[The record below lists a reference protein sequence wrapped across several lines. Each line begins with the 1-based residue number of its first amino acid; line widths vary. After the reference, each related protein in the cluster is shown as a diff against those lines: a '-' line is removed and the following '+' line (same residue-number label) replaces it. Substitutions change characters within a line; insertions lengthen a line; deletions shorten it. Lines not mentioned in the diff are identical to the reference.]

1 MFNYK
6 PPLTYLFLYFIL
18 RIHNMAFDIKK
29 TNLAEQAEAGHE
41 FEVKLPDGSSTDFFI
56 TVRGNLSPK
65 MKKYSKD
72 LFNKMQMKELQAK
85 RRGKGEQPVDLDEA
99 EATLIESAAA
109 RIVTWK
115 GLEEDGKVVEP
126 TPENI
131 KRIMQE
137 LDWVRGQVLEESD
150 NAANFI

>member
-1 MFNYK
+1 
-6 PPLTYLFLYFIL
+6 
-18 RIHNMAFDIKK
+18 MAFDIKK
-29 TNLAEQAEAGHE
+29 TNLSEQAEAGHE

>member
-1 MFNYK
+1 
-6 PPLTYLFLYFIL
+6 
-18 RIHNMAFDIKK
+18 MAFDIKL
-29 TNLAEQAEAGHE
+29 TNLSEKAEAGYE
-41 FEVKLPDGSSTDFFI
+41 FEVKLPDGSSTDFYI
-56 TVRGNLSPK
+56 TVRGNQSPK
-65 MKKYSKD
+65 IKKFSKD

-85 RRGKGEQPVDLDEA
+85 RKGKGEQPVDLDEA
-99 EATLIESAAA
+99 EATLIESAVA

-115 GLEEDGKVVEP
+115 GLEDDGKVVEP

-137 LDWVRGQVLEESD
+137 LDWVRTQVLEESD

>member
-1 MFNYK
+1 
-6 PPLTYLFLYFIL
+6 
-18 RIHNMAFDIKK
+18 MAFDIKL
-29 TNLAEQAEAGHE
+29 TNLSEKAEAGYE
-41 FEVKLPDGSSTDFFI
+41 FEVKLPDGSSTDFYI

-72 LFNKMQMKELQAK
+72 LFNKMQMKDLQAEK
-85 RRGKGEQPVDLDEA
+85 RNKGKQPIDLDEA
-99 EATLIESAAA
+99 EATLIESAAT

-115 GLEEDGKVVEP
+115 GLEEGGKVVEP

>member
-1 MFNYK
+1 
-6 PPLTYLFLYFIL
+6 
-18 RIHNMAFDIKK
+18 MAFDIKK

-65 MKKYSKD
+65 MKKYCKD